1 MLTDPVDAFIVWLA
15 AELGEDV
22 RGQVPAGLQRIRA
35 ACDRAGHWQR
45 TGELHAASTGQRL
58 KSARTACAAGYLY
71 SCRVVEA
78 TRNLSSVE
86 IDVDG
91 VSHLIRTVTHESGPF
106 TDEDEDA
113 RAYTLGT
120 FVVTGSRYSV

>member
-15 AELGEDV
+15 DELGEDV
-22 RGQVPAGLQRIRA
+22 RSQVPLDYNGFEPLVTVRAIGSAPENLTSLYRPAVEVRAYGLRS
-35 ACDRAGHWQR
+35 GF
-45 TGELHAASTGQRL
+45 LFL
-58 KSARTACAAGYLY
+58 
-71 SCRVVEA
+71 RVVEA

-91 VSHLIRTVTHESGPF
+91 VDHLIRTVTHESGPF
-106 TDEDEDA
+106 TDEDADA
-113 RAYTLGT
+113 REYTLGT